1 MRRRRVRLVSSSD
14 EEENPNPSSETL
26 TLTTPNPNPNPEL
39 PNPPENPPF
48 EISDD
53 DFVTIPDFLS
63 SPSFPSP
70 PIPEPPIPPSVETS
84 GDSPCP
90 VEDFLR
96 NLGLWPK
103 RGWLDS
109 CISGL
114 TSTLPGFSGL
124 DLAGK
129 SKLCFSQFL
138 LSDMNYSGRGV
149 LPENVHAMHGVE
161 LAGPFVLQVDEIVNI
176 SAPLRDRYR
185 DAPGGIKRCLKLSLT
200 DGAQRVFGMEYRPI
214 KNLDV
219 LAPAGL
225 KISIHNVHIRRGLLM
240 LVPEV
245 LEVLGG
251 LVEDLDAAKQRLVQ
265 EVNKPPRGKRMRSG
279 EAPSLVSRAR
289 LAAWPSTTV
298 NDSSSLQGV
307 NPAQPFGETQSI
319 IRLQASHPPQP
330 SGQSNTFSGV
340 NPAQPL
346 GDTQSNV
353 RLQGSHP
360 LQPSGQS
367 NTFSGVNPA
376 QPLGD
381 TQSNASLQG
390 SHPPQPSGQSN
401 TFSGVNPAQPLGD
414 TQRNAR
420 LQGSHPHQ
428 SSGQRNTFSGVNSAQ
443 PFGDTQSNARLQGS
457 HPAQPSGQS
466 NTFSGVN
473 PAQPLADTQS
483 NVRLQAAHPP
493 QPSGQVAILATP
505 GTGSDAGGRTTEGFA
520 APSRM
525 SDTVSVV
532 ALATSGIE
540 TRGNVRE
547 EIASPSSR
555 IVAVAN
561 PSSSMFSD
569 FATLAGSDE
578 DFGGRARKKFET
590 PSIRSDGEA
599 NRSSVVS
606 DADAIHMVDEV
617 EHPLIL
623 NGDSEVPFTYLASML
638 AKWTAKKDTTPFIR
652 GKIKCFLTGVK
663 SFQFK
668 QRSTFE
674 LLVFVDD
681 GSLISEVL
689 VDHHVVQKGIG
700 YSPNEVTAALSSSN
714 KKTVTDMRENMKQY
728 QLFLANFEGLML
740 MEINKNSSLPIALEM
755 NQGCSASDAWLLLR
769 RLKVFPTSQTAQHQQ
784 LNPINISP

>member
-161 LAGPFVLQVDEIVNI
+161 LAGPFVLQ
-176 SAPLRDRYR
+176 
-185 DAPGGIKRCLKLSLT
+185 
-200 DGAQRVFGMEYRPI
+200 
-214 KNLDV
+214 
-219 LAPAGL
+219 
-225 KISIHNVHIRRGLLM
+225 ISIHNVHIRRGLLM